1 MDFGS
6 GLWIKEALH
15 SVPKESK
22 PLACIDNEHAA
33 QGLKKQI
40 NISYIVYMMSWPT
53 EFSMVG
59 RYLRVVVTIDFLN
72 TTYEFP
78 RNFVELSQT
87 LSIKQQHT
95 FMENKSLS
103 W

>member
-33 QGLKKQI
+33 QGLKKQM
-40 NISYIVYMMSWPT
+40 NISYIVYDVMANWILN
-53 EFSMVG
+53 G
-59 RYLRVVVTIDFLN
+59 RSIPQGSCHRRFFEYDLWV
-72 TTYEFP
+72 P
-78 RNFVELSQT
+78 SQ
-87 LSIKQQHT
+87 LCWIVSNPKH
-95 FMENKSLS
+95 
-103 W
+103 

>member
-33 QGLKKQI
+33 QGLKKQM
-40 NISYIVYMMSWPT
+40 NISYIVYDVMA
-53 EFSMVG
+53 
-59 RYLRVVVTIDFLN
+59 N
-72 TTYEFP
+72 
-78 RNFVELSQT
+78 
-87 LSIKQQHT
+87 
-95 FMENKSLS
+95 
-103 W
+103 